1 MFGRPKP
8 ERYLSVIDFYA
19 GCSFSLSAQEIP
31 HVTSSSVHKGP
42 SGSQRFQWMGVSL
55 PFLSGT
61 SLGRTGTTPT
71 PPRAHFR
78 AASLTGRAES
88 RWRVRARSWSLRDR
102 EAPRRTSCQ
111 SYTVT
116 PLARFVSISNPAN
129 TEPFVFSVK
138 VSGDIVSFQTEKLQR
153 LREIVSESLEQ
164 ERGRA
169 VQLNIQVIEAERV
182 SPSILATLPVRL
194 IATLSKTITP
204 TDSMIAEISGK
215 TIEEVSEET
224 PVGPEAVLALV
235 GNERPSISDQIF
247 NQTIDK
253 LRVVTPKELH
263 DLDLQGALRT
273 LILARVADRE
283 TSRATEGV

>member
-1 MFGRPKP
+1 M
-8 ERYLSVIDFYA
+8 
-19 GCSFSLSAQEIP
+19 
-31 HVTSSSVHKGP
+31 
-42 SGSQRFQWMGVSL
+42 
-55 PFLSGT
+55 
-61 SLGRTGTTPT
+61 
-71 PPRAHFR
+71 
-78 AASLTGRAES
+78 
-88 RWRVRARSWSLRDR
+88 
-102 EAPRRTSCQ
+102 
-111 SYTVT
+111 
-116 PLARFVSISNPAN
+116 
-129 TEPFVFSVK
+129 
-138 VSGDIVSFQTEKLQR
+138 SFQTEKLQR